1 MERLE
6 AEKRLLQEKLDQPVS
21 APMSPRN
28 LATTSNSNP
37 PGSLIGNTLN
47 LGLGLGSSEQAS
59 NLTEHIINL
68 RREVSRLKANLEKTE
83 RDHKENIA
91 KIVKEEKTIREENVR
106 LQRRLQME
114 VDRREA
120 LCRHLSES
128 ESSLEMDDERH
139 FNESSRVRTIS
150 SPVPGYAAN
159 SSVGPTS
166 NNSINVGVVNNPV
179 NTSHSVN
186 NSNNVMFSQPLTH
199 QLTSSTANLTNTT
212 SNHHDRC
219 LTCNQL
225 KPVNLN
231 TSNSLLNSA
240 SSPPLPINTH
250 TNNNRQMMA
259 GSISGGGGGGG
270 GFNALTASSSLSSSS
285 SSINSSNFNKIP
297 QLTQLNTTPISL
309 SSATATSTN
318 MEINKK

>member
-21 APMSPRN
+21 APMSPRS
-28 LATTSNSNP
+28 LPTTSNSNP
-37 PGSLIGNTLN
+37 PGSLIGTTLN

-91 KIVKEEKTIREENVR
+91 KIVKEEKTIREENIR

-150 SPVPGYAAN
+150 SPVPGYVVN
-159 SSVGPTS
+159 SSMRGESGTTTTAMITNQ
-166 NNSINVGVVNNPV
+166 NNSINS
-179 NTSHSVN
+179 TSQPVN
-186 NSNNVMFSQPLTH
+186 NSIFSQPLSH
-199 QLTSSTANLTNTT
+199 QLAASAANLVGGQQE
-212 SNHHDRC
+212 RC
-219 LTCNQL
+219 LSCNQL

-231 TSNSLLNSA
+231 TSNSILNSA
-240 SSPPLPINTH
+240 SPPPMPLTG
-250 TNNNRQMMA
+250 NNSRQQQM
-259 GSISGGGGGGG
+259 SIGGGGS

-297 QLTQLNTTPISL
+297 QLNQIITTPNNLTNAMS
-309 SSATATSTN
+309 TTTTTTNNTSN
-318 MEINKK
+318 MEFSKKL